1 MICFPAED
9 STDIEDPRSSFISS
23 DSSTTLEPALSTS
36 SRIVSTTATLSSSS
50 VKPASE
56 SAKPTPQPIP
66 TPESAKPTPESFK
79 PIPEYTKPIPEY
91 AMHAQ
96 EPVFQFSSSKTTSFY
111 GASSN
116 SSTKQEPSQALVAK
130 AVLQSSPEFPS
141 SPIHKFASS
150 GNVDSLRKLIVDLDA
165 DVNLPMKDGT
175 TPTHCAAEYGRE
187 GL

>member
-56 SAKPTPQPIP
+56 SAKPTPQPI
-66 TPESAKPTPESFK
+66 PTPESFK